1 MSIDFPRDPFHGQ
14 IFKSTATDCTYYYD
28 NNRRSWIFRQ
38 SGTAGDGPGATV
50 YVSKEM
56 PPADESFEGVL
67 WVELPW
73 YFLYVYHNNAWVGLT
88 NNSEGYQ
95 WVYSSDTPPPNAGA
109 NTLWFDTVNSD
120 LRILYKDNDSEQWVT
135 ISSSDLSRVMV
146 DDSLEKLQGQ
156 VNQLSARIDFIEDNP
171 SLIIE

>member
-1 MSIDFPRDPFHGQ
+1 MSIDFPRDPYHGQ
-14 IFKSTATDCTYYYD
+14 VFKSTATDCSYYYD

-38 SGTAGDGPGATV
+38 TSTGSGPGATV
-50 YVSKEM
+50 FVGKEM
-56 PPADESFEGVL
+56 PQPDESFEGVL

-95 WVYSSDTPPPNAGA
+95 WIHSSDTPPTNAGA
-109 NTLWFDTVNSD
+109 NTLWFDTLNSD
-120 LRILYKDNDSEQWVT
+120 LRILYKDDDSEQWVT
-135 ISSSDLSRVMV
+135 VSSSDLSKVIV
-146 DDSLEKLQGQ
+146 DDSIDKLESEIQSLT
-156 VNQLSARIDFIEDNP
+156 ARIDNIEGNP